1 MQGFSQV
8 NAGDYFPQEIASQ
21 IASAYSR
28 MGAGQAGIENR
39 EDAIAEQKRQKKKA
53 LQNMAILVGATALT
67 GGAAALAAPGAMAG
81 GLGAGLSTFGKG
93 ALGAFTGAGSVAPG
107 VKGLAG
113 GLSTAAGAL
122 GRGVTGS
129 LITSA
134 VMGAMGGGAGGGGGG
149 GGSAMPQQA
158 IAGAIGSYF
167 QDVQSANKSNR
178 ILEGTLKDPAVRE
191 ALYPG
196 VKQEQV
202 DALMK
207 YKDTLGTIDGAQYLQ
222 QTLPMLSRAA
232 AGNVEFSRQMQMQ
245 NLRNEPTYARGIA
258 ELAGSRGGGGYTP
271 LPPVDFTQFG
281 GLPPAQQQQNYG
293 GAWGGTPYR

>member
-1 MQGFSQV
+1 
-8 NAGDYFPQEIASQ
+8 
-21 IASAYSR
+21 

-93 ALGAFTGAGSVAPG
+93 ALGAFTGAGSVAPN

-113 GLSTAAGAL
+113 GLSTTAGAL

-129 LITSA
+129 LINSA

-178 ILEGTLKDPAVRE
+178 ILEGTLKDPTVRE

-207 YKDTLGTIDGAQYLQ
+207 YKDTLGTIEGAQYLQ
-222 QTLPMLSRAA
+222 QTLPMLSRAG
-232 AGNVEFSRQMQMQ
+232 AGNVDFGRQLQLQ
-245 NLRNEPTYARGIA
+245 RLRNAPAMERM
-258 ELAGSRGGGGYTP
+258 GGGGGGG
-271 LPPVDFTQFG
+271 VD
-281 GLPPAQQQQNYG
+281 YG
-293 GAWGGTPYR
+293 AAHQSFFRQ